1 MTIIVLLILAAVAIN
16 LSIGNNG
23 IFTRAGD
30 ATEKYEQASKNEEDE
45 MQKAVNF
52 IYRWLLKWKIPRW

>member
-52 IYRWLLKWKIPRW
+52 IYR